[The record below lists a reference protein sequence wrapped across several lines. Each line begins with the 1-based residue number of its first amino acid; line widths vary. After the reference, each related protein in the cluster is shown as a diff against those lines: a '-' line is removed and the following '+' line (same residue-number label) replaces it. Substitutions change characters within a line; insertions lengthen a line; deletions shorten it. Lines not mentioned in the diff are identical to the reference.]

1 MNIVTLGFYLALIYW
16 PIKTIFV
23 AIRQRSLDND
33 FDFDDN
39 DFDDSLPF
47 LWGEE
52 DNKVWCKSC
61 KGHGGTWKNAIKYV
75 ECPKCDGWG
84 HTYE

>member
-1 MNIVTLGFYLALIYW
+1 MNSIIIWGFYLALIYW
-16 PIKTIFV
+16 PIKTI
-23 AIRQRSLDND
+23 AMEIRQRSLDND
-33 FDFDDN
+33 FDEFDED
-39 DFDDSLPF
+39 LPF
-47 LWGEE
+47 MYEEE

-61 KGHGGTWKNAIKYV
+61 KGHGGKWKNAIKYV

>member
-1 MNIVTLGFYLALIYW
+1 MNNIIIWGFYLALIYW

-23 AIRQRSLDND
+23 AIRQRSLEND
-33 FDFDDN
+33 FDEFDSD
-39 DFDDSLPF
+39 LPF
-47 LWGEE
+47 MYE
-52 DNKVWCKSC
+52 DEDHKVWCKSC
-61 KGHGGTWKNAIKYV
+61 KGHGGKWLSTIKYV